1 MRLTKKQIVEVCK
14 KYKQGIS
21 CPKIAKEFNIS
32 AVAIQGLL
40 KRRNIPRRSPCEA
53 QRKLFFD
60 ENAFN
65 VITEESA
72 YWVGFL
78 MADGNVSYRH
88 GNSPEISLVLQA
100 RDKEHLIKFRSFL
113 KSEHALINIHK
124 CNSIRFSIRSKTLV
138 ANLKRYNV
146 VPCKS
151 FTACAPSVLMLNRH
165 FWRGVIDGD
174 GSIGVYKAGI
184 MLRLYGSFEL
194 LNQFLMFIKVY
205 TPDCKVT
212 VRKHKNIHI
221 VNLCGKYAKDMINVL
236 YDNCSIALSRKF
248 TAAKNISFM
257 AEVKQPIVAKSS
269 ASFADVA

>member
-1 MRLTKKQIVEVCK
+1 MRLTKEQIVEVCK

-21 CPKIAKEFNIS
+21 CPKIAREFNVS

-40 KRRNIPRRSPCEA
+40 KRRNISLRSQCEA
-53 QRKLFFD
+53 QRKLFFN

-72 YWVGFL
+72 YWIGFL
-78 MADGNVSYRH
+78 MADGNVSYKH

-113 KSEHALINIHK
+113 KAEHALINIHK
-124 CNSIRFSIRSKTLV
+124 CNSVRFSIKSKTLT
-138 ANLKRYNV
+138 ADLKMYNV
-146 VPCKS
+146 VPRKS
-151 FTACAPSVLMLNRH
+151 FTARATGELILNRH

-174 GSIGVYKAGI
+174 GSIGVYKSGI

-194 LNQFLMFIKVY
+194 LNQFLVFIKPY

-212 VRKHKNIHI
+212 VRKHKNIYI

-236 YDNCSIALSRKF
+236 YSNCTIALSRKLN
-248 TAAKNISFM
+248 AAKNISFM

-269 ASFADVA
+269 ERFADVA